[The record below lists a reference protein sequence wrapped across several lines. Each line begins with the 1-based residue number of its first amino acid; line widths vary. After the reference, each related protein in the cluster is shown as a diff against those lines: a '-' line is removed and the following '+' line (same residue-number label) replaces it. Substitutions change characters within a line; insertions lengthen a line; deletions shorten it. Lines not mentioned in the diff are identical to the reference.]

1 MRRERFVEELESY
14 SKQLEEFQ
22 TFGDMQEIQRY
33 LKKAQA
39 LNQRLESAAEK
50 VGLSIFVILKESFLP
65 QFNKN
70 KALDRILELDSYSEP
85 FFEILKMKFLQFL
98 WVWMSFSIFIFSLL
112 VHHSW
117 IVINVYQIQIDCSW
131 WEVNI
136 MI

>member
-50 VGLSIFVILKESFLP
+50 VGRKVDIFLP
-65 QFNKN
+65 LFNKN

-98 WVWMSFSIFIFSLL
+98 WV
-112 VHHSW
+112 
-117 IVINVYQIQIDCSW
+117 
-131 WEVNI
+131 
-136 MI
+136 